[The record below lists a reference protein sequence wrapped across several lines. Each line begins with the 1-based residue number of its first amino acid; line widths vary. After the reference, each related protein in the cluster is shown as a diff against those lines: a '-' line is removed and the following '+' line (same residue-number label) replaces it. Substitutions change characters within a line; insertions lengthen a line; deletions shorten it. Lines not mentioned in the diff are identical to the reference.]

1 MLNYLDYFYIYG
13 IKQYFYTNYSIRY
26 HTKFSEILA
35 CISYILI
42 LFFIIY
48 FGKSL
53 FIKKNPS
60 LNQIEINNYS
70 PENINLTENKFFL
83 AFAIQDNNYSN
94 YINPSIYEV
103 EATFVQISRDQKNKE
118 VIQNS
123 KNFELIQCDKLNI
136 SIVKDFIISLPL
148 SNLYCIKNTI
158 DLNIN
163 GTYLMDYWNYIII
176 NFKYCTGKSYC
187 KDNKTINEFLKGGY
201 FGIFTS
207 NININ
212 LNNFYNPITVSV
224 LNTYTSI
231 LPLMLKDIWFYIRNN
246 EIVTDSGFFFEDK
259 KKEEYY
265 SFDEIKE
272 CISDIIK
279 SNNIFLRLLIRASSR
294 KFIYNRQ
301 YIKAGTVIA
310 DIAAWS
316 KLVFIIGEFLTC
328 IIDRVYYRHYLLSF
342 FNSSEQKLNKN
353 FFNTDINKKINFS
366 QNEFSTVKLN
376 NYISKNKFNINDPI
390 INNFDNNKLINSVSN
405 KNNNSFFVNK
415 KSFSINSSFQNSPKN
430 KINHTKSIYNNLINK
445 ITFWTF
451 IKKILFEKKE
461 VIENFNN
468 ICIYFDIIRYLKI
481 FKDIH
486 IIQKYLFDKNEKTK
500 IELDYNLIKNPPLV
514 RYIYNSKFKPS
525 NSNDTY

>member
-1 MLNYLDYFYIYG
+1 M
-13 IKQYFYTNYSIRY
+13 
-26 HTKFSEILA
+26 
-35 CISYILI
+35 
-42 LFFIIY
+42 
-48 FGKSL
+48 
-53 FIKKNPS
+53 
-60 LNQIEINNYS
+60 
-70 PENINLTENKFFL
+70 
-83 AFAIQDNNYSN
+83 
-94 YINPSIYEV
+94 
-103 EATFVQISRDQKNKE
+103 
-118 VIQNS
+118 
-123 KNFELIQCDKLNI
+123 
-136 SIVKDFIISLPL
+136 
-148 SNLYCIKNTI
+148 
-158 DLNIN
+158 
-163 GTYLMDYWNYIII
+163 
-176 NFKYCTGKSYC
+176 
-187 KDNKTINEFLKGGY
+187 
-201 FGIFTS
+201 
-207 NININ
+207 
-212 LNNFYNPITVSV
+212 
-224 LNTYTSI
+224 
-231 LPLMLKDIWFYIRNN
+231 
-246 EIVTDSGFFFEDK
+246 
-259 KKEEYY
+259 
-265 SFDEIKE
+265 
-272 CISDIIK
+272 
-279 SNNIFLRLLIRASSR
+279 RASLR
-294 KFIYNRQ
+294 KFVYNRQ

-342 FNSSEQKLNKN
+342 FNSSEKKINKN

-405 KNNNSFFVNK
+405 KNNNSLFVNNNF
-415 KSFSINSSFQNSPKN
+415 SFNSSFQNSTKN

-500 IELDYNLIKNPPLV
+500 IELDYNLIKNPPLI
-514 RYIYNSKFKPS
+514 RYIYNSKYKPS